1 MKICRICSKIKS
13 LNDFYKNHKSKDGL
27 RSECKECRIKNAQ
40 IWYRANSEK
49 AQDNSAAWRESNSE
63 RVRRMTKAYRDAN
76 PDMIRGQHLKQYW
89 PNLSAQEAF
98 NKFNEL
104 KIQQNHCCAI
114 CGTNKPNGRTNEFVV
129 DHCHNTGKV
138 RGLLCH
144 PCNSGIG
151 MFKDEVDILNKAI
164 LYLTK

>member
-1 MKICRICSKIKS
+1 MKTCRICSEIKS

-27 RSECKECRIKNAQ
+27 RSECKECRIKAAQ
-40 IWYRANSEK
+40 KWYRANPEK
-49 AQDNSAAWRESNSE
+49 GQCSSNTWKQSNSE
-63 RVRRMTKAYRDAN
+63 KVKRKTKLYREAN
-76 PDMIRGQHLKQYW
+76 PDLIRGQHLKQYW
-89 PNLSAQEAF
+89 PNLCAKDAL

-104 KIQQNHCCAI
+104 KAKQNSCCAI
-114 CGTNKPNGRTNEFVV
+114 CGTDKPYGRANEFVV
-129 DHCHNTGKV
+129 DHCHETGKV

-151 MFKDEVDILNKAI
+151 MFKDKVDILNKAI